1 MSQLTI
7 QQVRSWLKSQCTET
21 GSSCSVKELEDLEEL
36 ITTAAVAAK
45 EKAAKLQ
52 RALADF
58 DVFTRTHGVSAEEL
72 FAAKTGRP
80 LPAEPIRPRGRPP
93 IPAGER
99 NLAPPRRPFL
109 LPNDPNTTA
118 YSLHTSQ
125 GREWPPEIVK
135 FLDENP
141 EWTKDDLHYKKIAK
155 KWESLRKQGKP
166 AVNPWAPLTPEQKHA
181 EVIQQ
186 LVAEGALNPSRAK
199 KA

>member
-7 QQVRSWLKSQCTET
+7 HQIRAWLKQQCTEA

-36 ITTAAVAAK
+36 ITTAAETAK
-45 EKAAKLQ
+45 EKASKLQ
-52 RALADF
+52 RALAELDN
-58 DVFTRTHGVSAEEL
+58 VAKTYGVSPEAL
-72 FAAKTGRP
+72 LAAKTGRP
-80 LPAEPIRPRGRPP
+80 VEPVARPRGRPP

-125 GREWPPEIVK
+125 GREWPPEIVQ
-135 FLDENP
+135 FLEENP
-141 EWTKDDLHYKKIAK
+141 EWTKEDLHYKRIAK

-181 EVIQQ
+181 QVIAQ